1 MKNEHRSSKTPVHIQ
16 IASGLMSP
24 ASLVY
29 GAAVNRRNRRF
40 DAGIG
45 VHSLEVPVISVGNIT
60 MGGTGKTPICRKVL
74 EILRESGHQPA
85 LAMRGYRASRTG
97 GSDEAAEYVDAFKN
111 LPLAVGADRVA
122 ALAEL
127 ATTEKFDCVVLDD
140 GFQHRR
146 IARDLDLV
154 LIDSTRPGL
163 DGRLIPAGRLR
174 EPVEALSRAD
184 AVIVTR
190 SESVDHSLAERIKT
204 LSGKSPIAWFNH
216 VWDGVD
222 IHLRGETQCKEVEY
236 LQGLRLGV
244 SLGVGNPR
252 SIRENV
258 VAAGAQI
265 IFDAAARDHHR
276 YTGEGVK
283 KLRARIEER
292 GGEALFVTPKDW
304 VSIRRCPEG
313 LGSLPVIVPRL
324 RVEPVSGAQDF
335 SSLVASVFEGE

>member
-1 MKNEHRSSKTPVHIQ
+1 MVNENRSSETPILIQ
-16 IASGLMSP
+16 IASHVMFP
-24 ASLVY
+24 PSLIY

-45 VHSLEVPVISVGNIT
+45 VHSLDVPVISVGNIT
-60 MGGTGKTPICRKVL
+60 MGGTGKTPMCGKVL

-85 LAMRGYRASRTG
+85 LAMRGYRASKTG
-97 GSDEAAEYVDAFKN
+97 GSDEAAEYADAFKN

-122 ALAEL
+122 ALGKL

-154 LIDSTRPGL
+154 LIDSTRSGL

-174 EPVEALSRAD
+174 EPVESLSRAD

-190 SESVDHSLAERIKT
+190 SGSVDHSLAGRIET
-204 LSGKSPIAWFNH
+204 LSGKPPIAWFNH

-222 IHLRGETQCKEVEY
+222 IHVNGDTEFKGIEY
-236 LQGLRLGV
+236 VKGRRLAV

-252 SIRENV
+252 SIRENIG
-258 VAAGAQI
+258 AAGAQI
-265 IFDAAARDHHR
+265 TFDAAARDHHR
-276 YTGEGVK
+276 YTGEGVR
-283 KLRARIEER
+283 KLRSRIEES
-292 GGEALFVTPKDW
+292 GAEALFVTPKDW

-324 RVEPVSGAQDF
+324 RVESVSGAQDF
-335 SSLVASVFEGE
+335 SSLVTSVFEGE